1 MPSPRDLLGYMRV
14 VGRGSP
20 VDPPWSVAGQVLT
33 VARKG
38 NAAPAS
44 PLTLEDVM
52 ASADYRDL
60 MTAKVAEGDL
70 APGFRAPADRR
81 ARLAAALV
89 GTDGRIAFQGGEGPF
104 GFKPA
109 ELERAILRLDM

>member
-33 VARKG
+33 VVRKG
-38 NAAPAS
+38 NAAPGS

-52 ASADYRDL
+52 GSADYRDL
-60 MTAKVAEGDL
+60 MTAKVAEGDV
-70 APGFRAPADRR
+70 APDFELPRIDGPGTL
-81 ARLAAALV
+81 RLASLLEASPVALV
-89 GTDGRIAFQGGEGPF
+89 F
-104 GFKPA
+104 GSFT
-109 ELERAILRLDM
+109 